1 LVFEKYQTDEE
12 LLFLLEIDDIVMID
26 LIFGLV
32 IEMNDYKELF
42 IGEKEL

>member
-1 LVFEKYQTDEE
+1 VFEKYQTEDE
-12 LLFLLEIDDIVMID
+12 LLYLHEIDDIVMID

-32 IEMNDYKELF
+32 TEMNDYKELF